1 MLCLVEDFRLRAP
14 DADEVCKQF
23 VLRLL
28 SSDYYCE
35 FDAYKNDW
43 WRLGVL

>member
-1 MLCLVEDFRLRAP
+1 MLCLVEDFRLRDP